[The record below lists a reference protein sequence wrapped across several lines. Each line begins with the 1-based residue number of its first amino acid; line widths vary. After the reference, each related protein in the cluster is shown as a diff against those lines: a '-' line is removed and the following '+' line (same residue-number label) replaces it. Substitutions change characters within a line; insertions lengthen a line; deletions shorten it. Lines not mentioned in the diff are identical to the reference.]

1 MELSFSFPFFPPKS
15 RDTIHTLAR
24 LAPGRKYIPH
34 TGYAHH
40 SFWGLPPP
48 LCRFSRDGFAEKKH
62 KKDDIMKGYLIL

>member
-48 LCRFSRDGFAEKKH
+48 PLSIFARRFRRKETQEG
-62 KKDDIMKGYLIL
+62 

>member
-48 LCRFSRDGFAEKKH
+48 SVDFRATVSPKRNTRRM
-62 KKDDIMKGYLIL
+62 I